1 MIETVSDLQHF
12 QLENSEGDLFLHA
25 IPTDDNDH
33 PNMCF
38 PSLLFIRNL
47 ATGRTYGYS
56 FEHPDSIPLLENGD
70 ITTVLEKMSNR
81 MWALDKKAFSQ
92 IIGVKKIND
101 VNLVS
106 YLTDNTIMDASEY
119 VTPAHFLVRS
129 HSCGLPKVNLA
140 IPLVKHLEAF
150 NNLADDVKKVLHNYE
165 PDIPFT
171 RFNNLIIETLGDIE
185 SQGICVDIEKFKHH
199 FEIDVEPCGIV
210 HSQYNVYTS
219 TGRPSNRYGGVNYAA
234 LNQTDGSRSC
244 FKSRHGEN
252 GKLVAV
258 DYTAFH
264 PRIICALTKYPI
276 SVDVDIYEYL
286 AQLYFQ
292 KKDVDETDI
301 KNAKQLTF
309 RQLYG
314 GVEDKY
320 AHIKYLANLKTYINE
335 QWDFFQANGY
345 IVTPFFKRKITTHH
359 IQDPSPTK
367 VFNYILQ
374 AVEGEISIPRV
385 KDVQKYLAGKRT
397 RAILYT
403 YDAVLYDFHKED
415 GIQTLN
421 DIRDIMSV
429 NETFPMKT
437 YMGDNYQDMRLIS
450 L

>member
-1 MIETVSDLQHF
+1 MIESVSDLQCF

-25 IPTDDNDH
+25 IPLDGEDH
-33 PNMCF
+33 PTMCF
-38 PSLLFIRNL
+38 SSLLFIRNL

-56 FEHPDSIPLLENGD
+56 FDHPDSIPLLENSEF
-70 ITTVLEKMSNR
+70 IAVREKMPNR
-81 MWALDKKAFSQ
+81 MWALDKKAFTQ
-92 IIGVKKIND
+92 IVGMKQIND

-106 YLTDNTIMDASEY
+106 YLTDNTTTDASEY
-119 VTPAHFLVRS
+119 VTSAHFLVRS
-129 HSCGLPKVNLA
+129 NSFGLGKVNVS
-140 IPLVKHLEAF
+140 IPLMKHLEAF
-150 NNLADDVKKVLHNYE
+150 DDLADDVKKVLHKYE

-185 SQGICVDIEKFKHH
+185 RQGIYVDIEKFKQY
-199 FEIDVEPCGIV
+199 FEIDVEPCGMV

-335 QWDFFQANGY
+335 QWDFFQTNGH
-345 IVTPFFKRKITTHH
+345 IVTPFFKRKITTYH
-359 IQDPSPTK
+359 IDDPSPTK

-385 KDVQKYLAGKRT
+385 KEVQTYLSGKKT
-397 RAILYT
+397 QAILYT
-403 YDAVLYDFHKED
+403 YDAVLYDFHKDD
-415 GIQTLN
+415 GLQTLDYVRN
-421 DIRDIMSV
+421 IMSV
-429 NETFPMKT
+429 NGTFPMKT
-437 YMGDNYQDMRLIS
+437 YMGDTYQDMRLIS